1 MTFQI
6 SKSAEFEVFREK
18 TAELKRLNEQLQ
30 GEVDDLNVKY
40 SDMQAS
46 VDKETRDSRSS
57 MTEVTQREE
66 KISKITE
73 KIKEEE
79 LRKVKS

>member
-1 MTFQI
+1 M
-6 SKSAEFEVFREK
+6 
-18 TAELKRLNEQLQ
+18 NEQLQ

-57 MTEVTQREE
+57 LTEEVTQREE
-66 KISKITE
+66 KISKLTE
-73 KIKEEE
+73 EINEEE